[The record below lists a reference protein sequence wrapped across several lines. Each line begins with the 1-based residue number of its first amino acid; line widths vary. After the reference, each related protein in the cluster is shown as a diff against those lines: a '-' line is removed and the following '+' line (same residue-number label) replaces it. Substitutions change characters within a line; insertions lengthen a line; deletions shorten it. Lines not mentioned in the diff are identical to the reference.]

1 MKISYMLWNK
11 TGKAR
16 KVPAGEA
23 WQWIHE
29 VEDEQQMVKLFS
41 RLKKTIRECRLTLVN
56 LHIEQRD
63 CSEALLAR
71 ATFTYKG
78 PILFEENITPKRIT
92 HRHEDTFE
100 DQQTETAY

>member
-29 VEDEQQMVKLFS
+29 VEDEQQMVKVFS
-41 RLKKTIRECRLTLVN
+41 RLKKTIRECRLTLAN

-63 CSEALLAR
+63 CSEELLAR

-78 PILFEENITPKRIT
+78 PIVFEENITPKRIT